1 MAEEVGPVVLPCGV
15 GSLDRNA
22 FHAHSFALED
32 GLMSNRGLEGVV
44 VADTQLSEIYGE
56 EGRLIYRGYE
66 IGDLAENATF
76 EEVCY
81 LLLYGELPN
90 LAQLADF
97 RRQLENGRAVPPAV
111 LDLMRVLPRDMHPMA
126 VLRTAA
132 SALAGF
138 DPDAQDMT
146 EEANVRKAIRL
157 IAQMPTLTAA
167 WQRIRNGQEPLPPRE
182 GLGHAANFLYMLTG
196 ELPDDLRARTMDVA
210 FTLHAEHGMNA
221 STFAAR
227 VTVAT
232 LSDIHSGLTSAI
244 ATLKGPLHGGA
255 NERVMQMLLEIGE
268 PERAEP
274 WVRDALARGE
284 RIMGFGHRVYRA
296 VDPRAPILR
305 SLAAQLAAQ
314 GGDTRWLDIASRIE
328 SVMREEMDRR
338 GKKIYPN
345 VDFYSA
351 SVYYTLG
358 IPTDMFTNVFAIAR
372 TPGWTAH
379 MIEQL
384 RNNRLIRPQATYVG
398 PLGKK
403 VVPIQQRG

>member
-1 MAEEVGPVVLPCGV
+1 
-15 GSLDRNA
+15 
-22 FHAHSFALED
+22 
-32 GLMSNRGLEGVV
+32 MSNRGLEGVV
-44 VADTQLSEIYGE
+44 VADTELSKIYGE
-56 EGRLIYRGYE
+56 EGRLVYRGYE
-66 IGDLAENATF
+66 IEDLAENATF

-90 LAQLADF
+90 STQLADF
-97 RRQLENGRAVPPAV
+97 RRQLANERAVPAAV
-111 LDLMRVLPRDMHPMA
+111 LDLLRLLPRDTHPMA
-126 VLRTAA
+126 ALRTAA

-146 EEANVRKAIRL
+146 EEANFRKAIRL
-157 IAQMPTLTAA
+157 TAQMPTLTAA
-167 WQRIRNGQEPLPPRE
+167 WGRIRNGQEPIAPRE
-182 GLGHAANFLYMLTG
+182 ELSHAANFLYMLTG
-196 ELPDDLRARTMDVA
+196 EVPDELRARTMDVA

-232 LSDIHSGLTSAI
+232 LSDMHSGITSAI
-244 ATLKGPLHGGA
+244 GTLKGPLHGGA
-255 NERVMQMLLEIGE
+255 NERVMHMLLEIGE
-268 PERAEP
+268 PDRAEA

-296 VDPRAPILR
+296 LDPRAPILR
-305 SLAAQLAAQ
+305 SLAMQLAAQ

-358 IPTDMFTNVFAIAR
+358 IPTDLFTNIFAMAR
-372 TPGWTAH
+372 TPGWAAH

-384 RNNRLIRPQATYVG
+384 RDNRLIRPQSSYVG

-403 VVPIQQRG
+403 VKPIAERV

>member
-1 MAEEVGPVVLPCGV
+1 
-15 GSLDRNA
+15 
-22 FHAHSFALED
+22 
-32 GLMSNRGLEGVV
+32 
-44 VADTQLSEIYGE
+44 
-56 EGRLIYRGYE
+56 
-66 IGDLAENATF
+66 
-76 EEVCY
+76 
-81 LLLYGELPN
+81 
-90 LAQLADF
+90 
-97 RRQLENGRAVPPAV
+97 
-111 LDLMRVLPRDMHPMA
+111 
-126 VLRTAA
+126 
-132 SALAGF
+132 
-138 DPDAQDMT
+138 
-146 EEANVRKAIRL
+146 
-157 IAQMPTLTAA
+157 
-167 WQRIRNGQEPLPPRE
+167 
-182 GLGHAANFLYMLTG
+182 
-196 ELPDDLRARTMDVA
+196 
-210 FTLHAEHGMNA
+210 
-221 STFAAR
+221 
-227 VTVAT
+227 
-232 LSDIHSGLTSAI
+232 
-244 ATLKGPLHGGA
+244 
-255 NERVMQMLLEIGE
+255 
-268 PERAEP
+268 
-274 WVRDALARGE
+274 
-284 RIMGFGHRVYRA
+284 IMGFGHRVYRA